1 MAEDSGEAVVG
12 VGVVVVP
19 GAGGVGVGAGP
30 PEVEVVAGVRRE
42 VVREVSLRVPTS
54 SSRQTED

>member
-1 MAEDSGEAVVG
+1 MAEDSGEGVVG
-12 VGVVVVP
+12 VGVVVEVVP
-19 GAGGVGVGAGP
+19 GAGGVGAGP

-54 SSRQTED
+54 LSRQTED